1 MLFKEKKKNQ
11 LEKDCNINVPI
22 KKWFSRSLKELL
34 SKSDQFVLFKE
45 LLIASDSLS
54 PFPAWSEMISAW
66 RKLACL
72 PPQPL
77 PASTVVSH
85 LSSAC

>member
-1 MLFKEKKKNQ
+1 MEKKKNPPINGHRIMLFKKTKTKQ

-22 KKWFSRSLKELL
+22 KKCFSRSLKGLL

-54 PFPAWSEMISAW
+54 PFPAWSEMGSAW
-66 RKLACL
+66 
-72 PPQPL
+72 
-77 PASTVVSH
+77 
-85 LSSAC
+85 